1 MHMGNMEAAVVSLH
15 QALALSP
22 ADPLA
27 TDFLSTAL
35 ADAAAQSNIMWP
47 PEADVDRQ
55 IDALLT
61 STILPADRSLQIE
74 SDCEEDMDRSD

>member
-1 MHMGNMEAAVVSLH
+1 MGNMEAAVVSLH

-27 TDFLSTAL
+27 TDLLSTAL

-61 STILPADRSLQIE
+61 STILPADRSLQLE

>member
-1 MHMGNMEAAVVSLH
+1 MGNMEAAVVSLH

-27 TDFLSTAL
+27 TDLLSTAL

-61 STILPADRSLQIE
+61 STVLPADQSLQLE